1 MAKVMSVVQW
11 ATLFYIPIFQIFYL
25 RHSMRYSLCSYS
37 LHRTVAAGQMD
48 LFGYFRFCQEAGY
61 TQLDPW
67 NEHIKQ
73 AYDDNGFLAE
83 IKAAATET
91 GLPMGC
97 IAVDGAHI
105 YEPTTEGRE
114 LNRTRRYR
122 WLEIAHELGAEQL
135 RIDAGGRDQTLD
147 EIFDVV
153 VEGYKDIISRAQAQ
167 GIEIIIENHWGPTNH
182 PAAIHRLLAA
192 TPGLGLLF
200 DSYNWPAGTH
210 EQAWRECVP
219 YARLTHFKTFSFDAQ
234 GNEPEWD
241 LPRLIGMLQAAGY
254 QGAWGVESSPYDN
267 DEIGA
272 ARKSIALLKRVLG
285 DQ

>member
-1 MAKVMSVVQW
+1 
-11 ATLFYIPIFQIFYL
+11 
-25 RHSMRYSLCSYS
+25 MRYSLCSYS

-83 IKAAATET
+83 VKAAAAET

-105 YEPTTEGRE
+105 YEPTPEGRE
-114 LNRTRRYR
+114 LNRARRYR

-167 GIEIIIENHWGPTNH
+167 GVEIIIENHWGRPITL
-182 PAAIHRLLAA
+182 PPSTAYWRRRLGRGCSLIRTTGPRAR
-192 TPGLGLLF
+192 TSKPGA
-200 DSYNWPAGTH
+200 NA
-210 EQAWRECVP
+210 
-219 YARLTHFKTFSFDAQ
+219 
-234 GNEPEWD
+234 
-241 LPRLIGMLQAAGY
+241 
-254 QGAWGVESSPYDN
+254 SPMP
-267 DEIGA
+267 G
-272 ARKSIALLKRVLG
+272 
-285 DQ
+285 

>member
-1 MAKVMSVVQW
+1 
-11 ATLFYIPIFQIFYL
+11 
-25 RHSMRYSLCSYS
+25 MRYSLCSYS

-83 IKAAATET
+83 VKAAAAET

-105 YEPTTEGRE
+105 YEPTPEGRE
-114 LNRTRRYR
+114 LNRARRYR

-167 GIEIIIENHWGPTNH
+167 GVEIIMPL
-182 PAAIHRLLAA
+182 R
-192 TPGLGLLF
+192 
-200 DSYNWPAGTH
+200 
-210 EQAWRECVP
+210 RE
-219 YARLTHFKTFSFDAQ
+219 R
-234 GNEPEWD
+234 
-241 LPRLIGMLQAAGY
+241 PRLPIIAISGGVTNSKLYLDIAGK
-254 QGAWGVESSPYDN
+254 
-267 DEIGA
+267 IGA
-272 ARKSIALLKRVLG
+272 RRILPKPFTPKELIHLIEQVLAEER
-285 DQ
+285 QPEPPA